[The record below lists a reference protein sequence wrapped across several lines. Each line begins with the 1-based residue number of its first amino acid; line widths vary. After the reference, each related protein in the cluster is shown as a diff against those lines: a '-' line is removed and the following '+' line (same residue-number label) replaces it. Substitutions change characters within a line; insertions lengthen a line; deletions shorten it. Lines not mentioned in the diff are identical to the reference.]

1 MKLKMLNM
9 LLLVAVSFQ
18 PVMAS
23 VCANGA
29 CQLSERVQAREVSAT
44 IADSGHLTASS
55 KTSDELARKLER
67 YLKNDKLKVNND
79 STHKGP
85 GTSKVQQTDE
95 LAPIRLLKVIRPE
108 LVQTPLLPFM
118 PTGIVRFA

>member
-1 MKLKMLNM
+1 MKLKILNVF
-9 LLLVAVSFQ
+9 LLVAVSSQ

-29 CQLSERVQAREVSAT
+29 CQLTERVQAREVSASV
-44 IADSGHLTASS
+44 AASDHLTASP
-55 KTSDELARKLER
+55 KTSDELARKLDG

-85 GTSKVQQTDE
+85 GSSQVQQTDE
-95 LAPIRLLKVIRPE
+95 LAPIRQLKVIRPE
-108 LVQTPLLPFM
+108 LVQMPLFQLT

>member
-1 MKLKMLNM
+1 MKLKLMNV
-9 LLLVAVSFQ
+9 LLLVAVSSQ

-29 CQLSERVQAREVSAT
+29 CQLSERVQARAMSAT
-44 IADSGHLTASS
+44 IADSGHLAASP
-55 KTSDELARKLER
+55 KTSDELARKLEG
-67 YLKNDKLKVNND
+67 YLKNEKLKVNND

-85 GTSKVQQTDE
+85 GTSQTQQPDE
-95 LAPIRLLKVIRPE
+95 LAPIRQLKVIRPE
-108 LVQTPLLPFM
+108 LVQMPIFQFM